1 LPSSTGTPTWCRA
14 DRVVELPAV
23 EGLRRDYRIAFLRYL
38 PKRDETAL
46 ALAYDIGR
54 SAVADGTSVLVLAQV
69 HHEILRE
76 VVADSRSDEVDQLIE
91 RAAEFLAEVLASV
104 EMVQRSLR
112 GS

>member
-1 LPSSTGTPTWCRA
+1 VG
-14 DRVVELPAV
+14 ELPGV
-23 EGLRRDYRIAFLRYL
+23 EALRRDYRTAFLRYL

-54 SAVADGTSVLVLAQV
+54 SSVADGTSVLVLAQV

-76 VVADSRSDEVDQLIE
+76 VVADSRPDEVDVLIE

-104 EMVQRSLR
+104 EMIQRSLR
-112 GS
+112 RE